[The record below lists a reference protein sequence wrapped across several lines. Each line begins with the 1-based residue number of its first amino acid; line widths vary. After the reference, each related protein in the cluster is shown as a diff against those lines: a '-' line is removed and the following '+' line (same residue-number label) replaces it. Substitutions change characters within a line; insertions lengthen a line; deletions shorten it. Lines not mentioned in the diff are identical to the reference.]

1 MLDSLMIPQLILKTL
16 VLSFRHVEINEMWL
30 MIQSLH
36 TVPYLQPSTY
46 ACLASRWAAHRRQA
60 SPAALCPESMPRTN
74 PIFDPEK
81 IWSPHLVLPA
91 GHTYIYIYKYYT
103 LYVWYDRLYIMN
115 INIFYNYAW
124 EQIQV
129 YDVSVYVSLCH
140 PLKSL
145 INVNWSTVSWC
156 STKAE
161 VVGFLRS
168 QCHFPYGQ
176 RTAYTGTAECE
187 AKTIPSAKNPK
198 IMKIHAWCIS
208 HTSHQAFHS
217 IDQSFWCRMSFKS
230 TGPP

>member
-1 MLDSLMIPQLILKTL
+1 MKCDWWYNHFIQYPICNHQPMRDSPQDGPPIEDRLLQQRCA
-16 VLSFRHVEINEMWL
+16 LSQCQERIRSLTRKRSGRHI
-30 MIQSLH
+30 
-36 TVPYLQPSTY
+36 
-46 ACLASRWAAHRRQA
+46 
-60 SPAALCPESMPRTN
+60 
-74 PIFDPEK
+74 
-81 IWSPHLVLPA
+81 SPHLVLPA
-91 GHTYIYIYKYYT
+91 GHIYIYKYYT
-103 LYVWYDRLYIMN
+103 LYVWYNRLYIMN